1 MATPEEYMEVFK
13 KGTIVEVSS
22 EDEGLRGSW
31 YTATVLRS
39 ISNKST
45 DNYKMLVEYH
55 NLMADDNPNKPLRE
69 FVDAILVRPIPPRD
83 PPSRKYRLM
92 EDVDAFHNDG
102 WWEGVVTKVLES
114 SSEGSRRYAVFFRCS
129 REQIEFDPSDLR
141 VHREWVLGDVWVTHR
156 DLALSLRRKRKNG
169 DGEERRNGSYSV
181 DKNGVIENG
190 EEREVGKRSRSVS
203 SKPVA
208 LEKNK
213 NSRESRR
220 TNNLSGKKD
229 AVTRKRKDKGL
240 KNVSNGKSNKLG
252 VNRNGALKEPRR
264 RANKHAGCQQYKK

>member
-45 DNYKMLVEYH
+45 NNYKMLVEYH

-69 FVDAILVRPIPPRD
+69 FVDAILVRPIPARD

-141 VHREWVLGDVWVTHR
+141 VHREWVLGDVWVTPL
-156 DLALSLRRKRKNG
+156 DLALSIRYALSLSVFELNG
-169 DGEERRNGSYSV
+169 YV
-181 DKNGVIENG
+181 LV
-190 EEREVGKRSRSVS
+190 
-203 SKPVA
+203 
-208 LEKNK
+208 
-213 NSRESRR
+213 
-220 TNNLSGKKD
+220 
-229 AVTRKRKDKGL
+229 
-240 KNVSNGKSNKLG
+240 
-252 VNRNGALKEPRR
+252 
-264 RANKHAGCQQYKK
+264 